1 MIGAE
6 TAPHPISPLEGEMP
20 GRAEG
25 GIPATTANRQRLD
38 DLAAAIR
45 SLNKPY
51 RFKLPKI
58 PRTIARPT
66 WVATVRVTLFIAASM
81 IVSRW

>member
-1 MIGAE
+1 MGEKRKAE
-6 TAPHPISPLEGEMP
+6 PAVKAPSSDPSGHLLPAGEKKPQVASSPN
-20 GRAEG
+20 A
-25 GIPATTANRQRLD
+25 
-38 DLAAAIR
+38 
-45 SLNKPY
+45 PY
-51 RFKLPKI
+51 RFKLPRI